1 MNDDVYEGT
10 EGLSVTIDGDPTT
23 PAGLV
28 QFAYPDGTTCEPSCA
43 TTPAYPVTITDEEDR
58 PELSLVADPASIAE
72 EDDSATTNI
81 AENVST
87 LAVSA
92 TNAKTF
98 ATDQVI
104 TLTFS
109 GAADYG
115 THYSVTPTDADG
127 AAEGHQVTLPAET
140 ASVSVTVTAAAND
153 TNDGN
158 RIVSVAGDLDG
169 TGIGSTTITIVDDDA
184 TTTAP
189 EVTVS
194 ETALT
199 VTEEDATGNSYTVAL
214 ETQPTADVV
223 VTVAGHAGTEVTPAP
238 NPLTFTTTNWNTV
251 QTVTVTAGGDADL
264 VNDTVTL
271 THSAA
276 STDTDYSGI
285 TITEVKVTVNDND
298 TAQVTGVTVAA
309 GNARLVVEW
318 TAVGNA
324 TGYKVQWKSG
334 SQGYNATDRQPTLA
348 SGSTTSHTIPSLV
361 NGTEYTVRVTATRT
375 DANDGPPSA
384 EKTGTLAAPTAPGV
398 TVSETALTV
407 TEQDTTGNSY
417 TVVFDTQPTADV
429 VVTVAGHA
437 GTDVTATPNLLTFTA
452 TNWNTAQTVTVTAG
466 DDADL
471 MNETVTLTHSAVG
484 TDTVYNGI
492 PIAAVTVTVND
503 NDRSNTPPVFTGGT
517 TQTRTLAETMGGARV
532 GTAAAIGDP
541 VAATDADDEP
551 LTYSLGGT
559 DAGKF
564 DFLASSAQLRTKA
577 NERYDFEAQPSYAVT
592 VTVDDGTVSVSAAVT
607 ISLTDVDE
615 PPLAPAAPTV
625 TATPNATDSLS
636 VSWSAPS
643 NTGRPAIDSYDLQY
657 REGTTGTWTDGPQNV
672 SGTSTTIAGLA
683 ADPAAYQV
691 QVRATNDE
699 GDGPWSPTGRI
710 GGGGGG
716 GARND
721 PLLAVDDAAE
731 TVEGTAVFIDVLAN
745 DSDPNGDPLTVVE
758 VSAPAHGGRRVETTG
773 QEESQVT
780 VAGLHVPL
788 GTGVAAAG
796 WAVAERWITGVAG
809 GMPLQS
815 GGRTGMD
822 AAPGAEAVGAPGA
835 LGAPAAR
842 LGMAG
847 GAPFGEGA
855 SPTRSNW
862 SPLSAGG
869 QTEFLLALGRGQAGG
884 GAAPGPHWT
893 VWGQHDQQAFGGER
907 SPAARYDGHLR
918 TAYVG
923 FDGRLSER
931 WLAGVAVSRSRGD
944 GDWTFGSSAGR
955 LTTTLTSVHPY
966 LRWSDG
972 GTIWATAGSGHGSA
986 ENERVRY
993 GLQEESA
1000 LGLRLGL
1007 VEVRRRLAT
1016 VGGGVELQLRGDAAW
1031 ARLTTA
1037 AGDELID
1044 ALGVDVHQL
1053 RLGIDVSRTVR
1064 TAGGTLVEPFGEVH
1078 ARRDGGSGQTGAGLE
1093 VAGGLRVARGV
1104 FRVEGMGR
1112 LLALHAADG
1121 YREHGGAVTLSVG
1134 DGARQPGLTLSL
1146 SPRWG
1151 WKWQLKKGPLRPREK
1166 DSPPFSKA
1174 LAVARSVSTSRT
1186 VNRGC
1191 QPAAL
1196 SNEK

>member
-1 MNDDVYEGT
+1 MKWWTGCPGGDINGDPFAVVNDDVYEGT

-199 VTEEDATGNSYTVAL
+199 VTEEDATGNSYTVVL

-238 NPLTFTTTNWNTV
+238 NPLTFTT
-251 QTVTVTAGGDADL
+251 
-264 VNDTVTL
+264 
-271 THSAA
+271 
-276 STDTDYSGI
+276 
-285 TITEVKVTVNDND
+285 
-298 TAQVTGVTVAA
+298 
-309 GNARLVVEW
+309 
-318 TAVGNA
+318 
-324 TGYKVQWKSG
+324 
-334 SQGYNATDRQPTLA
+334 
-348 SGSTTSHTIPSLV
+348 
-361 NGTEYTVRVTATRT
+361 
-375 DANDGPPSA
+375 
-384 EKTGTLAAPTAPGV
+384 
-398 TVSETALTV
+398 
-407 TEQDTTGNSY
+407 
-417 TVVFDTQPTADV
+417 
-429 VVTVAGHA
+429 
-437 GTDVTATPNLLTFTA
+437 

-551 LTYSLGGT
+551 LPYSLGGT

-592 VTVDDGTVSVSAAVT
+592 VTVDDGRVSVSAAVT

-716 GARND
+716 ARND
-721 PLLAVDDAAE
+721 PPLAVDDAAE

-745 DSDPNGDPLTVVE
+745 DSDPNGDTLTVVD
-758 VSAPAHGGRRVETTG
+758 VSAPAHGTAV
-773 QEESQVT
+773 
-780 VAGLHVPL
+780 
-788 GTGVAAAG
+788 VAAA
-796 WAVAERWITGVAG
+796 A
-809 GMPLQS
+809 
-815 GGRTGMD
+815 
-822 AAPGAEAVGAPGA
+822 
-835 LGAPAAR
+835 
-842 LGMAG
+842 
-847 GAPFGEGA
+847 
-855 SPTRSNW
+855 
-862 SPLSAGG
+862 
-869 QTEFLLALGRGQAGG
+869 
-884 GAAPGPHWT
+884 
-893 VWGQHDQQAFGGER
+893 
-907 SPAARYDGHLR
+907 
-918 TAYVG
+918 
-923 FDGRLSER
+923 
-931 WLAGVAVSRSRGD
+931 
-944 GDWTFGSSAGR
+944 
-955 LTTTLTSVHPY
+955 
-966 LRWSDG
+966 
-972 GTIWATAGSGHGSA
+972 
-986 ENERVRY
+986 
-993 GLQEESA
+993 
-1000 LGLRLGL
+1000 
-1007 VEVRRRLAT
+1007 
-1016 VGGGVELQLRGDAAW
+1016 
-1031 ARLTTA
+1031 A
-1037 AGDELID
+1037 AG
-1044 ALGVDVHQL
+1044 
-1053 RLGIDVSRTVR
+1053 TVEY
-1064 TAGGTLVEPFGEVH
+1064 TPEPDFHGTDRFTYV
-1078 ARRDGGSGQTGAGLE
+1078 
-1093 VAGGLRVARGV
+1093 
-1104 FRVEGMGR
+1104 
-1112 LLALHAADG
+1112 
-1121 YREHGGAVTLSVG
+1121 VG
-1134 DGARQPGLTLSL
+1134 DGSGLTARAAVEVTALPVNAIRRWRSTTQRRRWRARPCSSTC
-1146 SPRWG
+1146 SPTTATPTETR
-1151 WKWQLKKGPLRPREK
+1151 
-1166 DSPPFSKA
+1166 
-1174 LAVARSVSTSRT
+1174 
-1186 VNRGC
+1186 
-1191 QPAAL
+1191 
-1196 SNEK
+1196 